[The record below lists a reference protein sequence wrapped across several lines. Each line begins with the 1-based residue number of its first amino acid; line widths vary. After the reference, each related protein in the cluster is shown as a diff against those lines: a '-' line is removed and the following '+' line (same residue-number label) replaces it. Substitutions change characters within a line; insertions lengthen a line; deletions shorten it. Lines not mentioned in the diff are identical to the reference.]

1 MTLARYALT
10 VAGPRDFLINLVI
23 NTIVPWW
30 VLRGMDATPLVGNP
44 SALTLL
50 APMCFLLFSVNT
62 FFGFHNGVRHR
73 RAGRAQLPVEPATR
87 WLPLALR
94 IALVYGAT
102 ALVAATALILTL
114 AWRFPDARLPSPSY
128 IVLQGTLAACLA
140 YAVQVNGVLQ
150 TRRL

>member
-30 VLRGMDATPLVGNP
+30 VLRGMDAAPLVGNP

-50 APMCFLLFSVNT
+50 GPMCFLLFSINT
-62 FFGFHNGVRHR
+62 FSGFRNGVIYR
-73 RAGRAQLPVEPATR
+73 RAGRTGPPLDPSARWIPA
-87 WLPLALR
+87 ALR
-94 IALVYGAT
+94 VGLVYGAT
-102 ALVAATALILTL
+102 ALVAATALIFAL